1 MKERDATVGS
11 ILRLKRDDYLNRAND
26 WGQDFV
32 EAGEQFRVVNR
43 HNDYGTYRTYI
54 VHLRPKT
61 KDSDAATH
69 YITDHTNFE
78 LVGSKISSARDQ
90 MQNLPD
96 DSHRKT
102 DYFVYNDE
110 LVETQKQLKEHRDTA
125 AALEEHTQTL
135 TAAMDE
141 IRQHSSDHT
150 YLISK
155 IKKQLEQGSLEDAGE
170 TTQSLLDLLTPTAGD
185 GATDPADPLAPASTV
200 VQTTTTSS

>member
-1 MKERDATVGS
+1 MKGRDATVGS

-32 EAGEQFRVVNR
+32 EAGEQFRVVDR
-43 HNDYGTYRTYI
+43 HNDYGTYRTY
-54 VHLRPKT
+54 VVYLQSK
-61 KDSDAATH
+61 KKNSDAATH

-78 LVGSKISSARDQ
+78 LVGSKISGARDQ

-125 AALEEHTQTL
+125 AALEEHSSNL

-150 YLISK
+150 YLITK
-155 IKKQLEQGSLEDAGE
+155 IKKQLEQGLLEDAGE
-170 TTQSLLDLLTPTAGD
+170 TTQSLLDLLTPAAGL
-185 GATDPADPLAPASTV
+185 GTPDPADPPAPASTV
-200 VQTTTTSS
+200 VQTATS